1 MKHPLDRA
9 KSGSNDELQRVIGL
23 KKDALPRRATLDLQ
37 KRPRSHVTERRT
49 TEFVRIARE
58 EETAIW
64 QR

>member
-9 KSGSNDELQRVIGL
+9 KSGSDKELQRVIGL
-23 KKDALPRRATLDLQ
+23 KKHALPRRASLDLQ
-37 KRPRSHVTERRT
+37 KRPRGHVSDRRA
-49 TEFVRIARE
+49 TEFMRIARE